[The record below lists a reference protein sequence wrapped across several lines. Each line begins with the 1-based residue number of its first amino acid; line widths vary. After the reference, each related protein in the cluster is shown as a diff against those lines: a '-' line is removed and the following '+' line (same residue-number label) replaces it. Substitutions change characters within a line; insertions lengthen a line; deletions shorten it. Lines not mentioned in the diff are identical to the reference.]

1 MIEVISLVLH
11 SNVPE
16 AVVDIVDV
24 PLQLFTTLTI
34 GVAGIVLIVKCNVT
48 TLSHPLTFVNVWVG
62 VADEVYV
69 LLYHTKLPQAV
80 AVVSP
85 LLLVF
90 GAATPKPTA
99 LAQPFAVCVTV

>member
-1 MIEVISLVLH
+1 MFH
-11 SNVPE
+11 NNVPD

-24 PLQLFTTLTI
+24 PLQLFTTFTV
-34 GVAGIVLIVKCNVT
+34 GVAGIVFIVKCNVT
-48 TLSHPLTFVNVWVG
+48 TLSQPPTFVNVCVG

-90 GAATPKPTA
+90 GAATPEPAA
-99 LAQPFAVCVTV
+99 LTQPFTVVVTV